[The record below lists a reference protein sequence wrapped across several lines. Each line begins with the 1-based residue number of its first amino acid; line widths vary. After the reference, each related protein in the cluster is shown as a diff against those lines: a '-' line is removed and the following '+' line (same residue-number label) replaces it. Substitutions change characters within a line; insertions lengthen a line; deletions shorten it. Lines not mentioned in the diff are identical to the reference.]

1 MIDLNLNEMIKNTKK
16 IAVMLSG
23 GADSAILFYH
33 ACDVMSDK
41 TFYPFSGYDTRR
53 PDSIFYAMAVYKFI
67 KENYPNVN
75 IMPHHT
81 FVYTTVKADY
91 TQGKK
96 WDWKKDSKSVAHHKA
111 EKLYWKEHQY
121 DVCLSGMT
129 SNPPEETIKEFKM
142 DIDEGHGVIEPR
154 RSEKRKEWGDMAPWH
169 KDIKNYKAV
178 VYKPFI
184 NKDKSYVKMMYEK
197 YDVLDTL
204 FPLTASCIG
213 WPRETDN
220 GRHPCRI
227 CVWCKERL
235 WAFGSDDFLLD
246 HEGWEFP

>member
-1 MIDLNLNEMIKNTKK
+1 MIDPNLNETIKNTKK
-16 IAVMLSG
+16 VAVMLSG
-23 GADSAILFYH
+23 GTDSAILFYH
-33 ACDVMSDK
+33 ACDVMSNK
-41 TFYPFSGYDTRR
+41 IFYPFSGYDTRR

-67 KENYPNVN
+67 KESYPNVN

-81 FVYTTVKADY
+81 FVYTTGKGSP
-91 TQGKK
+91 QGDT
-96 WDWKKDSKSVAHHKA
+96 WDWKKDPKSVEHHKA
-111 EKLYWKEHQY
+111 EKLYWEEHQY

-129 SNPPEETIKEFKM
+129 SNPPEEVIKEFRM
-142 DIDEGHGVIEPR
+142 DIDEGHDVIEPR
-154 RSEKRKEWGDMAPWH
+154 RSKKREEWVGLSWRS
-169 KDIKNYKAV
+169 

-213 WPRETDN
+213 WPHETDN
-220 GRHPCRI
+220 GQHPCRI

-235 WAFGSDDFLLD
+235 WAFGSDDFLLN
-246 HEGWEFP
+246 HEGWEYPNGI

>member
-1 MIDLNLNEMIKNTKK
+1 MKMINPNLNETTKNAKK

-33 ACDVMSDK
+33 ACDVMSNK

-53 PDSIFYAMAVYKFI
+53 PDSIFYAMAVYKYI
-67 KENYPNVN
+67 KESYPNVN

-81 FVYTTVKADY
+81 FVYTTVKG
-91 TQGKK
+91 TFQGKK
-96 WDWKKDSKSVAHHKA
+96 WDRKKDPKSMAHDKA
-111 EKLYWKEHQY
+111 EKLYWEKHQY
-121 DVCLSGMT
+121 DYALGGMT
-129 SNPPEETIKEFKM
+129 SNPPEEIIKKFKM

-154 RSEKRKEWGDMAPWH
+154 RSEKRREWDYTNWRS
-169 KDIKNYKAV
+169 
-178 VYKPFI
+178 VYFPFI
-184 NKDKSYVKMMYEK
+184 NKDKSYIIMLYEK

-213 WPRETDN
+213 WPHETDN
-220 GRHPCRI
+220 GRHPCKV

-235 WAFGSDDFLLD
+235 WAFGSNDFLLN